1 MNGILYSIIIPHK
14 DCPELLERCLF
25 SIPLRNDLEIIVV
38 DDNSTQNPIDFVKY
52 PNLNRK
58 DTTYIYDKSN
68 KYAGHARNLG
78 MAIAKGKWLLFA
90 DADDFFN
97 YCINSILNEYR
108 DDESDIIFFKV
119 NSVNSDNY
127 SASTRGN
134 DRLNKYIDH
143 FKEDSIKYGNLL
155 RYKCG
160 EPWSKLIKKRNIDDN
175 KIKFEETIINND
187 HRFSYLLGFS
197 SKSIKVDNRALYC
210 VTSSPHSVSKNKSEE
225 AILTKIRVFGEAELF
240 FKKNNLPSYIFWDWH
255 YELLASLYY
264 DNRRLFMKACSIL
277 QDIGFTTKM
286 LNLKIACNDFH
297 YSWKPILY
305 LKSIRNKILKHTSW
319 QILYKTYI

>member
-14 DCPELLERCLF
+14 DCPKLLERCLF

-155 RYKCG
+155 RY
-160 EPWSKLIKKRNIDDN
+160 
-175 KIKFEETIINND
+175 NND

-225 AILTKIRVFGEAELF
+225 AILTRIRVFGEAELF
-240 FKKNNLPSYIFWDWH
+240 FRKNNLPSYIFWDWH

-264 DNRRLFMKACSIL
+264 DNRQLFMKACSIL